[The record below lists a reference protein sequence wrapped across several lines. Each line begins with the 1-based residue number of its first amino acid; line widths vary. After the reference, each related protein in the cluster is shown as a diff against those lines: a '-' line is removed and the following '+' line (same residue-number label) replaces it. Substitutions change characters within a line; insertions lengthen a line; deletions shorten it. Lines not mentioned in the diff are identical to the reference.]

1 MKRDQSVAIDAMDV
15 SNISLQD
22 YAVKVDYLPRDVTA
36 EELGTFFSKFGKV
49 HQVTLGT
56 DVSGVIGKH
65 RRRGEMVNTREE
77 LGAKFAKS
85 RGKNFIVGEQ
95 IRVHDKA
102 MQQLEKALVEA
113 TNNARAERGNRVTR
127 CGAFPITTHRLCD
140 CPYETLTTFL
150 FAIRHRAR
158 HGGDVRRRARE
169 FGQHRR
175 GASRGVWRNQH
186 QPGTP

>member
-113 TNNARAERGNRVTR
+113 TNNARAGRGNRVTR

-140 CPYETLTTFL
+140 
-150 FAIRHRAR
+150 H
-158 HGGDVRRRARE
+158 V
-169 FGQHRR
+169 
-175 GASRGVWRNQH
+175 RGVLDGDWVYL
-186 QPGTP
+186 PGEKGTCRTSQIPPPTVFRLSRVIT